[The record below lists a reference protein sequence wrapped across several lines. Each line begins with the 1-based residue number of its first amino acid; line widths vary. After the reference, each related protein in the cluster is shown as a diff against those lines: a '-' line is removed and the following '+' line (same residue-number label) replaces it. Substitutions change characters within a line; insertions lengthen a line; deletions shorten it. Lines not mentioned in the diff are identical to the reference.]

1 MQASQCPTLLRLV
14 WVLGHLSGS
23 SDTRRESRLWQP
35 RLRSLRREPLQLA
48 SQSMLL
54 AAKQESRLLL
64 RLCKDGGAPAGLVRV
79 ALSRT
84 SAAHRL

>member
-1 MQASQCPTLLRLV
+1 MQASPCLTLLLLLPLLLRLA

-23 SDTRRESRLWQP
+23 SDTRRESRLW
-35 RLRSLRREPLQLA
+35 LPLQLA
-48 SQSMLL
+48 ASQSMRL

-64 RLCKDGGAPAGLVRV
+64 RLCKDGGAPAGLLRV
-79 ALSRT
+79 AQCRT